1 MQKELTKRKA
11 KRLELAFKK
20 RDYEI
25 ANAKKR
31 RRVDEDAV
39 WSWWMVGASF
49 HSEKMEVDGWL
60 ERQGRAANRHDCRD
74 EQEKKKAGEGEK
86 GLRKTTT
93 R

>member
-1 MQKELTKRKA
+1 MHKELTKRKA

-39 WSWWMVGASF
+39 WSWWMVGASV
-49 HSEKMEVDGWL
+49 HSVEWRLTIG
-60 ERQGRAANRHDCRD
+60 
-74 EQEKKKAGEGEK
+74 
-86 GLRKTTT
+86 
-93 R
+93 